1 MHRTWNVQHVHRRRR
16 ATALIGALVAVV
28 AVAPARAQADRE
40 AGPLTFGLYA
50 GSEAGT
56 PSGLAVGPPDE
67 PAQIQPAL
75 DKLQGDRDRP
85 FLVRAFTAFVD
96 QPAGTIS
103 GTTPADVGQ
112 YAVHGRKIDLVLG
125 YASTVDSLTGWT
137 RYVADMVHA
146 YGHSLGAIQVTEE
159 PNLLI
164 PGGPNGQERSRQ
176 AVVAGVLA
184 ADGQLRRDGLRRIV
198 DVGMSYYAA
207 GDPEPAFWQDIGRS
221 GGPRFR
227 AALDYVGVDLYPG
240 VLTSGGVADGVV
252 SILQTV
258 REQSMPL
265 AGLGRRVP
273 IHVSENGWPT
283 GPGRADADQAKGIE
297 DAIRTVSATRAQFHV
312 TDYELFDL
320 RDADTTVA
328 NPWYHFGIL
337 RSDYTPKPAFDVYRR
352 LIGELGA
359 RHTARG

>member
-1 MHRTWNVQHVHRRRR
+1 MHRIWNGYGRRP
-16 ATALIGALVAVV
+16 ATALLGALVVVV
-28 AVAPARAQADRE
+28 AVVTPAQARADRGP
-40 AGPLTFGLYA
+40 APLTFGVYA

-56 PSGLAVGPPDE
+56 PSGLAVGPPDD
-67 PAQIQPAL
+67 PSQIQRAL

-103 GTTPADVGQ
+103 GTLPADAAQ

-146 YGHSLGAIQVTEE
+146 YGRSLGAIQVTEE
-159 PNLLI
+159 PNLLT
-164 PGGPNGQERSRQ
+164 PGGPNPEQRSRQ
-176 AVVAGVLA
+176 AVVAGVFA
-184 ADGQLRRDGLRRIV
+184 ADAQLRRDGLRHSV
-198 DVGMSYYAA
+198 DVGMSYYAS
-207 GDPEPAFWQDIGRS
+207 GDPEPAFWQDIGRF

-240 VLTSGGVADGVV
+240 VLTTGGVADGVV

-283 GPGRADADQAKGIE
+283 GPGRADADQAKGLE
-297 DAIRTVSATRAQFHV
+297 DAIRTVSATRGRFNV
-312 TDYELFDL
+312 THYELFDL
-320 RDADTTVA
+320 RDADTTVP

-337 RSDYTPKPAFDVYRR
+337 RSDYTPKPAFGLYRR

-359 RHTARG
+359 RHSAHG